1 MKESSNPQYDLSRY
15 FEMDLITKLA
25 MAKLNTVKL
34 EMRNVGPSFRMG
46 RSH

>member
-15 FEMDLITKLA
+15 FEMDLTTKLV

-34 EMRNVGPSFRMG
+34 EMRNVGPSFRSG